1 MNLKLFIKITF
12 LYFILIQIWFSQ
24 IKSDNIKE
32 IIKENNTTIKFL
44 NSNSETINENII
56 QITNLKDILTK
67 NNKELKIL
75 QNRVEEAKQTLK
87 AN

>member
-1 MNLKLFIKITF
+1 MNIKLFIKITF
-12 LYFILIQIWFSQ
+12 LYFIFIPNISSSE

-67 NNKELKIL
+67 NNNEY
-75 QNRVEEAKQTLK
+75 
-87 AN
+87 